1 MKNIHCKVFG
11 HDFRVSRNVTYHVK
25 EYSCR
30 NCKKQLTTNGSGH
43 LTELTPK
50 FKEINDVL
58 ERIHIKRHRR
68 SVNTPFH
75 FSNTDCGDI
84 GSIHIKQEVS
94 ISNEQPV
101 TINPANLLVFK
112 H

>member
-11 HDFRVSRNVTYHVK
+11 HDYKVTRHVTYHVK
-25 EYSCR
+25 EYTCKNCR
-30 NCKKQLTTNGSGH
+30 RELTTNVNGN

-58 ERIHIKRHRR
+58 ERIHQKRLKRR
-68 SVNTPFH
+68 A
-75 FSNTDCGDI
+75 
-84 GSIHIKQEVS
+84 
-94 ISNEQPV
+94 
-101 TINPANLLVFK
+101 TITRKNNAMLPNRLLVFS

>member
-11 HDFRVSRNVTYHVK
+11 HDYKVTRHVTYHVK
-25 EYSCR
+25 EYTCK
-30 NCKKQLTTNGSGH
+30 NCNKQLTTNGNGK

-58 ERIHIKRHRR
+58 ERIHKKRVLRA
-68 SVNTPFH
+68 NK
-75 FSNTDCGDI
+75 
-84 GSIHIKQEVS
+84 IKQP
-94 ISNEQPV
+94 I
-101 TINPANLLVFK
+101 TLKGNPEESLLVFT